1 MEHPDLFGKKT
12 KVKEAMSRIKNKIL
26 VLSGKG
32 GVGKSTV
39 SVHLAVALA
48 DLGKD
53 TGLLDVDLHG
63 PSIPSMLGLSRQH
76 LQAEAGSLI
85 PLHYSPRL
93 KVVSMG
99 SIVDDQDTALIW
111 RGPRKGGA
119 IRQLLGDVN
128 WGPLDYLIID
138 APPGTGDEPLS
149 VAQTIPGVKAV
160 VVTTPQQVSVREVR
174 RSLKFLDKVSLP
186 ILGIIENMSGL
197 TCPHCG
203 KEIKLFKQGG
213 GQELA
218 KEWGVPFLGRI
229 PLDPELVEEADAGRP
244 FLNGHVGSA
253 VAQAFRQIAE
263 GVIQKSQKI

>member
-1 MEHPDLFGKKT
+1 MDRPDLFGKKA
-12 KVKEAMSRIKNKIL
+12 KIKETMARIKNKIL

-48 DLGKD
+48 ELGKD

-63 PSIPSMLGLSRQH
+63 PSIPGLLGLSQQH
-76 LQAEAGSLI
+76 LESEAGSLV
-85 PLHYSPRL
+85 PLLYGPRL
-93 KVVSMG
+93 KVISMG
-99 SIVDDQDTALIW
+99 SIVGDQDTAVIW

-160 VVTTPQQVSVREVR
+160 VVTTPQQVAIRDVR
-174 RSLKFLDKVSLP
+174 RSLKFLNKVGMP
-186 ILGIIENMSGL
+186 VLGIIENMSGL

-203 KEIKLFKQGG
+203 KEITLFKKGG
-213 GQELA
+213 GEDLA
-218 KEWGVPFLGRI
+218 KEWGLPFLGRI
-229 PLDPELVEEADAGRP
+229 PLDPRLVEEADAGLP
-244 FLNGHVGSA
+244 FFKGHEDSVIW
-253 VAQAFRQIAE
+253 QAFQQIARE
-263 GVIQKSQKI
+263 VIQSGS

>member
-1 MEHPDLFGKKT
+1 MESPDLFGKKT
-12 KVKEAMSRIKNKIL
+12 RAREAMARVKNKIL

-39 SVHLAVALA
+39 AVHLAVALA
-48 DLGKD
+48 DLGKE

-63 PSIPSMLGLSRQH
+63 PSIPSMLGLTRQR
-76 LQAEAGSLI
+76 LQAEAGALI
-85 PLHYSPRL
+85 PLLYRPNL

-160 VVTTPQQVSVREVR
+160 VVTTPQQVAVRDVR
-174 RSLKFLDKVSLP
+174 RSLRFLDKVSLP

-197 TCPHCG
+197 ICPHCG
-203 KEIKLFKQGG
+203 QEITLFKQGG
-213 GQELA
+213 GEELA
-218 KEWGVPFLGRI
+218 REWGVPFLGRI
-229 PLDPELVEEADAGRP
+229 PLDPGLVDETDAGKP
-244 FLNGHVGSA
+244 FLETHEGSA
-253 VAQAFRQIAE
+253 AARAFRQIAAE
-263 GVIQKSQKI
+263 LTRKDR